1 MAKVCVLLPFTFLA
15 KYVII
20 YISNECEV
28 FNMTANEVKAQEL
41 ALNQELALIQK
52 KFPNWNLF
60 YEFNDSISDPAE
72 TVKAVVKE
80 MKLKY
85 PDYKFSICKN
95 SYGCLLLLNIKSVDK
110 SEDFAYYGGN
120 SCGYIVCND
129 MYKTLSNEFKN
140 HADITLF
147 GIRVETYIE
156 NSKTMQLAFTK
167 C

>member
-1 MAKVCVLLPFTFLA
+1 
-15 KYVII
+15 
-20 YISNECEV
+20 
-28 FNMTANEVKAQEL
+28 MTATEVKAQEF

-85 PDYKFSICKN
+85 PNYKFSICKN
-95 SYGCLLLLNIKSVDK
+95 SYGCLLLLNIKPVDK
-110 SEDFAYYGGN
+110 SEDFAYYGGD

-129 MYKTLSNEFKN
+129 MYKTLCNEFKQ
-140 HADITLF
+140 HQDITLF
-147 GIRVETYIE
+147 GIRVEDYIE
-156 NSKTMQLAFTK
+156 NSKTMQLAFK
-167 C
+167 KY